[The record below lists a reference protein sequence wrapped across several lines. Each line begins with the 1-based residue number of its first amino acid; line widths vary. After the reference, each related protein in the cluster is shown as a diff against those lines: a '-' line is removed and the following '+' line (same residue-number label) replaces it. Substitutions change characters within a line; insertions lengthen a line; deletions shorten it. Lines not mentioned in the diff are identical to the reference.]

1 MLERFE
7 IYFEKEYYNCE
18 DRIWGGKNT
27 ISIIYDEIQNKTYCH
42 YDNQIA
48 REIKDIKDI
57 DLDFPRSENR
67 FIVQGNEIIKDIEK
81 SNFRNWES
89 FEHACN
95 YFAHNMFCYVK
106 YNDLNKPTKRFR
118 LNNGVPN
125 EFFILFSN
133 LSKYFTYNE
142 FFKVNLASDFYE
154 ISYKDLLLVKTPV
167 FCNETKES
175 KKALKNLTKYIDI
188 FSQTKDFGPVEEY
201 HYRKYIHY
209 IPEVCEFKTEVFTI
223 FQKFRDFDFDMN
235 NPEDRKLY
243 HDFERLPDGEEDYD
257 GRDEVSDNKEFHQVL
272 LAMNGK
278 PKEIEMPSIDYKEL
292 LINNKA
298 ALHLLIYFFCD
309 THNLKILNKKRF
321 ETALQDGTIVNIL
334 QFIKD
339 YNHF

>member
-18 DRIWGGKNT
+18 DRLWGGENS

-42 YDNQIA
+42 YDNKID

-57 DLDFPRSENR
+57 DLDFPCSENR

-89 FEHACN
+89 LEQACN
-95 YFAHNMFCYVK
+95 YFAHNMFCYVQ

-154 ISYKDLLLVKTPV
+154 MSYKGLLLVRTPV
-167 FCNETKES
+167 FCNDIKES
-175 KKALKNLTKYIDI
+175 QKALKNLTKYIDI
-188 FSQTKDFGPVEEY
+188 FSLKKDFGPVEEY

-209 IPEVCEFKTEVFTI
+209 IPEVCEFKNEVFTI
-223 FQKFRDFDFDMN
+223 FQKFRNFDLDMN
-235 NPEDRKLY
+235 NLEDKELYEDLKL
-243 HDFERLPDGEEDYD
+243 LPNVEEDYEE
-257 GRDEVSDNKEFHQVL
+257 RDYLTADEINQVL
-272 LAMNGK
+272 LAISEDSD
-278 PKEIEMPSIDYKEL
+278 EIPLIDYKTL
-292 LINNKA
+292 LKNNKA
-298 ALHLLIYFFCD
+298 ALYLLIYYFDD
-309 THNLKILNKKRF
+309 TNNLKILNKKRF
-321 ETALQDGTIVNIL
+321 ERALQEGIIVNIL